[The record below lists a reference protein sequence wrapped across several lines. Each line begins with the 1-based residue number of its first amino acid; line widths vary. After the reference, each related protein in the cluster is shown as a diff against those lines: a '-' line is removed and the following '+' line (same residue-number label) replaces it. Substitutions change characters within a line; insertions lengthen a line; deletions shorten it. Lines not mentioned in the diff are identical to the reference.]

1 MTPQTN
7 EGLKRE
13 IGILD
18 VATNVVNITI
28 ASGIFL
34 LPALIAGILGNGSFY
49 AYFLCGFVFLIEALC
64 YAEMSSRFS
73 TSGGAYTYVEKA
85 FGSYFGFLINT
96 ISWFGAGIFVAA
108 AFVNG
113 IADMLSV
120 PFPIFAN
127 TLFRAVFFFF
137 LLIFGT
143 FFNIMGVKS
152 GMKVVKTLTFI
163 KIIPLIVIIIFG
175 LFYLKIE
182 NLQWEKFPSFEK
194 LGEASLILFFAFT
207 GGEMAL
213 NISGEMKNPN
223 RTAPFGLL
231 IGVFTIVVFYCLIQL
246 VSQGVLGADLV
257 NHKEAP
263 LAAVAENIFG
273 KTGASLIIFCAIL
286 SIFSSFNSIILVF
299 PRVMFAGA
307 NDGTLPKF
315 LSKVHPKYAT
325 PHWAIITFSII
336 AFVVAVSGGFKQL
349 AVLATASMLLMHL
362 GVIFA
367 TIRFRLKEDAEN
379 PAKFKI
385 PYGLVIPILAMITI
399 LWFLFQLK
407 TNEIIGISIFIA
419 LLSVIYLGKRFA
431 EKS

>member
-1 MTPQTN
+1 MTPQPN

-13 IGILD
+13 IGIMD

-73 TSGGAYTYVEKA
+73 SSGGAYTYVEKA

-127 TLFRAVFFFF
+127 TLFRSVFFFF

-182 NLQWEKFPSFEK
+182 NLQWGKFPSFEK

-273 KTGASLIIFCAIL
+273 KTGASLIIFCAVL

-385 PYGLVIPILAMITI
+385 PYGLVIPILATITI

-407 TNEIIGISIFIA
+407 TNEIIGISLFIA
-419 LLSVIYLGKRFA
+419 LLSAIYLGKRFT